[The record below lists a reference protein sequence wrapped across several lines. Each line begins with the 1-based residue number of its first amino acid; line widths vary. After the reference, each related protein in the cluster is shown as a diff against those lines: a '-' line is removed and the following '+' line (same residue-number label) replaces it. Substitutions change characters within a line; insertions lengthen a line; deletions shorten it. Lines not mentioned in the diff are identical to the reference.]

1 MRSASKVRATKA
13 LKYAEIQREPVILRF
28 LMAQAII
35 CDRRSSVF
43 LQIVNLILDVATGLV
58 GGACLM
64 RLVMQ
69 WQRLPFQNPIGRFVF
84 AVTDWMV
91 MPLRRFLPAIG
102 RLDTASLVAAW
113 LMKLSHVTAMWVLTG
128 TQAAFLGILVA
139 SLFGVLHWLVSGLSV
154 IILLYAVLSWVQPNS
169 GSMMLLSRLVEP
181 WLAPIRNALPQ
192 PGGIDLSPLVLL
204 VILQIAGMLLAGLQH
219 GGF

>member
-1 MRSASKVRATKA
+1 M
-13 LKYAEIQREPVILRF
+13 
-28 LMAQAII
+28 
-35 CDRRSSVF
+35 F

-84 AVTDWMV
+84 AVTDWLV
-91 MPLRRFLPAIG
+91 MPLRRFLPAVG
-102 RLDTASLVAAW
+102 RLDTSSLVAAW
-113 LMKLSHVTAMWVLTG
+113 LMKLSHVTAMWILSG
-128 TQAAFLGILVA
+128 SQAAFLGILVA
-139 SLFGVLHWLVSGLSV
+139 SLFGVLHWLVSGLSI
-154 IILLYAVLSWVQPNS
+154 IILLYAILSWVQPNS
-169 GSMMLLSRLVEP
+169 GSMMLLTRLVEP
-181 WLAPIRNALPQ
+181 WLAPIRNVLPQ

-219 GGF
+219 GAF

>member
-1 MRSASKVRATKA
+1 M
-13 LKYAEIQREPVILRF
+13 
-28 LMAQAII
+28 
-35 CDRRSSVF
+35 F

-84 AVTDWMV
+84 AVTDWLV
-91 MPLRRFLPAIG
+91 MPLRRFLPAVG
-102 RLDTASLVAAW
+102 RLDTSSLAAAW
-113 LMKLSHVTAMWVLTG
+113 LMKLSHVTAMWILG
-128 TQAAFLGILVA
+128 GSQAAFLGILVG

-181 WLAPIRNALPQ
+181 WLAPIRNVLPQ

-204 VILQIAGMLLAGLQH
+204 VILQIAGMLLAGLQY

>member
-1 MRSASKVRATKA
+1 MTARTRYFTIPSGCRYHAHTWRT
-13 LKYAEIQREPVILRF
+13 
-28 LMAQAII
+28 
-35 CDRRSSVF
+35 SVF

-113 LMKLSHVTAMWVLTG
+113 LMK
-128 TQAAFLGILVA
+128 
-139 SLFGVLHWLVSGLSV
+139 
-154 IILLYAVLSWVQPNS
+154 
-169 GSMMLLSRLVEP
+169 
-181 WLAPIRNALPQ
+181 
-192 PGGIDLSPLVLL
+192 
-204 VILQIAGMLLAGLQH
+204 
-219 GGF
+219 

>member
-1 MRSASKVRATKA
+1 M
-13 LKYAEIQREPVILRF
+13 
-28 LMAQAII
+28 
-35 CDRRSSVF
+35 F

-84 AVTDWMV
+84 AVTDWLV
-91 MPLRRFLPAIG
+91 MPLRRVLPAVG
-102 RLDTASLVAAW
+102 RLDTSSLAAAW
-113 LMKLSHVTAMWVLTG
+113 LMKLSHVTAMWLLG
-128 TQAAFLGILVA
+128 STQAAFAGVLLA
-139 SLFGVLHWLVSGLSV
+139 SVFGVLHWLVSGLSA
-154 IILLYAVLSWVQPNS
+154 IILLYAILSWVQPNS
-169 GSMMLLSRLVEP
+169 GSMMLLSRIVEP
-181 WLAPIRNALPQ
+181 WLAPIRNAIPQ

-204 VILQIAGMLLAGLQH
+204 VILQIAGMLLSGLQY

>member
-1 MRSASKVRATKA
+1 MTARTRYFTIPSGYRYH
-13 LKYAEIQREPVILRF
+13 LKDWRT
-28 LMAQAII
+28 
-35 CDRRSSVF
+35 SVF

-84 AVTDWMV
+84 AVPDWLV
-91 MPLRRFLPAIG
+91 MPLRRFLPAVG
-102 RLDTASLVAAW
+102 RLDTSSLAAAW
-113 LMKLSHVTAMWVLTG
+113 LMKLSHVTAMWILSG
-128 TQAAFLGILVA
+128 SQAAFLGILVA

-181 WLAPIRNALPQ
+181 WLAPIRNVLPQ

-204 VILQIAGMLLAGLQH
+204 VILQIAGMLLAGLQY

>member
-1 MRSASKVRATKA
+1 MAARTRYFTIPSGCRYHLKDWRKA
-13 LKYAEIQREPVILRF
+13 
-28 LMAQAII
+28 
-35 CDRRSSVF
+35 VF
-43 LQIVNLILDVATGLV
+43 LQIVNLILDVVTGLV

-69 WQRLPFQNPIGRFVF
+69 WQRMPFQNPIGRFVF
-84 AVTDWMV
+84 AVTDWLV
-91 MPLRRFLPAIG
+91 MPLRRFLPAVG
-102 RLDTASLVAAW
+102 RLDTSSLVAAW
-113 LMKLSHVTAMWVLTG
+113 LMKLSHVTLMWMLG
-128 TQAAFLGILVA
+128 GSQAAFLGILVA

-154 IILLYAVLSWVQPNS
+154 I
-169 GSMMLLSRLVEP
+169 MMLLSRLVEP

-204 VILQIAGMLLAGLQH
+204 VLLQIAGMLLAGLQQ

>member
-1 MRSASKVRATKA
+1 M
-13 LKYAEIQREPVILRF
+13 
-28 LMAQAII
+28 
-35 CDRRSSVF
+35 F

-84 AVTDWMV
+84 AVTDWLV
-91 MPLRRFLPAIG
+91 MPLRRILPAVG
-102 RLDTASLVAAW
+102 RLDTSSLVAAW
-113 LMKLSHVTAMWVLTG
+113 LMKLSHVVAMWALSG
-128 TQAAFLGILVA
+128 AQAAFLGVLIA
-139 SLFGVLHWLVSGLSV
+139 SLFGVLHWLVSGLSA
-154 IILLYAVLSWVQPNS
+154 IILLYAILSWVQPNS
-169 GSMMLLSRLVEP
+169 GSMMLLSRIVEP
-181 WLAPIRNALPQ
+181 LLTPIRNAIPQ

-204 VILQIAGMLLAGLQH
+204 VILQIAGMLLAGLQY

>member
-1 MRSASKVRATKA
+1 M
-13 LKYAEIQREPVILRF
+13 
-28 LMAQAII
+28 
-35 CDRRSSVF
+35 F

-84 AVTDWMV
+84 AVTDWLV
-91 MPLRRFLPAIG
+91 MPLRRFLPAMG
-102 RLDTASLVAAW
+102 RLDTSSLVAAW
-113 LMKLSHVTAMWVLTG
+113 LMKMSHVAAMWVLTG
-128 TQAAFLGILVA
+128 TQAAFMGILVA
-139 SLFGVLHWLVSGLSV
+139 SLFGVLHWLVSGLSA
-154 IILLYAVLSWVQPNS
+154 IILLYAILSWVQPNS

-181 WLAPIRNALPQ
+181 WLAPIRTALPQ

-204 VILQIAGMLLAGLQH
+204 VILQIVGMLLAGLQQ
-219 GGF
+219 GVF